1 VAAVK
6 PISEC
11 VESQNGFVFEAPQRH
26 RTIGFP
32 SSGSSN
38 SLPSASIS
46 RIGPV
51 TL

>member
-1 VAAVK
+1 VGLVAERL
-6 PISEC
+6 P
-11 VESQNGFVFEAPQRH
+11 PQRQS
-26 RTIGFP
+26 TIGLP
-32 SSGSSN
+32 SSGSSY